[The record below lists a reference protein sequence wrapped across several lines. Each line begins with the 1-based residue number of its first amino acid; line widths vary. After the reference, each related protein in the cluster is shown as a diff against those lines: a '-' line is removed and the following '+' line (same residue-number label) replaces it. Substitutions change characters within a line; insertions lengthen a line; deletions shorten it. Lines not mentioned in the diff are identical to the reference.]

1 MDRIVAR
8 GETMDA
14 AKTGGFIASL
24 RREQGLTQQQL
35 ADRLH
40 VTYKAVSRWETGRGT
55 PDIDNLEALSRELE
69 IGIAELLN
77 GERFEDPMAPVQTE
91 QVVQT
96 SISLF
101 QQLLRRNAVYR
112 AVLGF
117 FAGAV
122 AILLAV
128 IYLTSPTAI
137 PYSYGLIQVAE
148 LSDGTLVAICS
159 EETSSIE
166 TKTIG
171 GNVYLSCTVT
181 RWNQLTGHRGLNAAV
196 VGNARNTV
204 AVLYYPGMQDYS
216 CPRGDVVLYGTVYG
230 NVITLPK
237 LAFSTLLTACCV
249 LSIAGLAVYA
259 ILVKRWYAQRIL
271 RVALVP
277 VCFTASIIAVLW
289 GKFDQVYNA
298 AFYFS
303 GICLVAICIYAIAL
317 AVLSR
322 MDGAAAG
329 GSGGAGLLQLTRILV
344 FASCVVIAATVV
356 AVQVDTTIRYRYLS
370 DSGMDSL
377 DYSVNEAGQTYGSGS
392 DRVFEEQPDL
402 VLVEGNDG
410 VVGYVYADD
419 LWGEEPTSI
428 EEALE
433 SNSELPRDIPVY
445 ESDGVTAIG
454 TFTIG
459 AG

>member
-1 MDRIVAR
+1 
-8 GETMDA
+8 MDA

-137 PYSYGLIQVAE
+137 PYSYGLIQVTE

-181 RWNQLTGHRGLNAAV
+181 
-196 VGNARNTV
+196 
-204 AVLYYPGMQDYS
+204 
-216 CPRGDVVLYGTVYG
+216 
-230 NVITLPK
+230 
-237 LAFSTLLTACCV
+237 
-249 LSIAGLAVYA
+249 
-259 ILVKRWYAQRIL
+259 
-271 RVALVP
+271 
-277 VCFTASIIAVLW
+277 
-289 GKFDQVYNA
+289 
-298 AFYFS
+298 
-303 GICLVAICIYAIAL
+303 
-317 AVLSR
+317 
-322 MDGAAAG
+322 
-329 GSGGAGLLQLTRILV
+329 
-344 FASCVVIAATVV
+344 
-356 AVQVDTTIRYRYLS
+356 
-370 DSGMDSL
+370 
-377 DYSVNEAGQTYGSGS
+377 
-392 DRVFEEQPDL
+392 
-402 VLVEGNDG
+402 
-410 VVGYVYADD
+410 
-419 LWGEEPTSI
+419 
-428 EEALE
+428 
-433 SNSELPRDIPVY
+433 
-445 ESDGVTAIG
+445 
-454 TFTIG
+454 
-459 AG
+459 